1 MPVPIK
7 DLYEELRFISDR
19 ISTQVRTIAL
29 SILAF
34 CWLILAGSKDTAAIA
49 QRFDPWMV
57 SRTGVLAFAA
67 LILDYLQYLF
77 GYLNADAIRSKAEKN
92 NQQEIEYD
100 YSDSRYILRVVMFWL
115 KQAAI
120 VAAVCLLG
128 VTGVRAIS

>member
-7 DLYEELRFISDR
+7 DLYEELQFVSDR

-34 CWLILAGSKDTAAIA
+34 SWLILAGSKDAAAIT
-49 QRFDPWMV
+49 QRFDPWMAIL
-57 SRTGVLAFAA
+57 TGVLAFAA
-67 LILDYLQYLF
+67 LIFDYLQYFF
-77 GYLNADAIRSKAEKN
+77 GYLNADATRSKAEKK

-100 YSDSRYILRVVMFWL
+100 YSDARYVLRIVMFWL

-128 VTGVRAIS
+128 VTVVRAIS